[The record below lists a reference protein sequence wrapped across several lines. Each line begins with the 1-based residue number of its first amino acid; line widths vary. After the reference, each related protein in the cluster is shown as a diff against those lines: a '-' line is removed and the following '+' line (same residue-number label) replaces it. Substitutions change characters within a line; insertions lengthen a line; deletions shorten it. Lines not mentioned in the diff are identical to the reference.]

1 MKQNRQ
7 KLRGPFLRQ
16 GPGGTCP
23 GNGGGGHS
31 HDNLPDLRGE
41 MLSLPLPSISS
52 AADGTVEVGGAGG
65 REQLSKLV
73 RFALL

>member
-1 MKQNRQ
+1 
-7 KLRGPFLRQ
+7 
-16 GPGGTCP
+16 
-23 GNGGGGHS
+23 
-31 HDNLPDLRGE
+31 